1 MFGASILG
9 PLILTAIASITGI
22 LHTRPPVEAIW
33 AAQYFIALGI
43 GVKYVGVTAQEI
55 RKTY

>member
-22 LHTRPPVEAIW
+22 FIRPPVEAIW